1 MTSKHM
7 KKIFRALLK
16 LRTIFLNLKSKLIV
30 SFLKRNKN
38 IEIGKKLELKGTP
51 LIDIKDDCFL
61 LIEDSVTLN
70 SQNRGY
76 HVNMHSP
83 IKLYADRKG
92 AIIRIGANTRIHGT
106 CIHAYESI
114 TIGKNCLI
122 AANCQ
127 IFDGSGHDLS
137 FSDVE
142 NRINTRGVSK
152 PVLIED
158 NVWIGINSIILPGVT
173 IGNGSV
179 IAANSVVTKDIPPM
193 VLAGGNPAKII
204 KRYE

>member
-1 MTSKHM
+1 M

-30 SFLKRNKN
+30 SFLKSNKN

>member
-1 MTSKHM
+1 M
-7 KKIFRALLK
+7 KKNFRALLK

-30 SFLKRNKN
+30 SFLKSNKN

>member
-1 MTSKHM
+1 M

-30 SFLKRNKN
+30 SFLKSNKN

-92 AIIRIGANTRIHGT
+92 AIIRIGTNTRIHGT